1 MAAYRLEAE
10 RHVCGAKQQNSN
22 ISPILNGTIQI
33 TIWEIIM
40 KIRLLSILV
49 AVTFAFISNSIFA
62 DSIVATFTCKLKEG
76 KKKED
81 VQAVNSKWLKYV
93 NENVSKDIT
102 SSFGSAVI
110 GNQDIF
116 MFADSYPD
124 LDIWAKTQTALDSE
138 AASELGGMF
147 EAVSHCSENRL
158 WKLEPTK

>member
-1 MAAYRLEAE
+1 
-10 RHVCGAKQQNSN
+10 
-22 ISPILNGTIQI
+22 
-33 TIWEIIM
+33 M
-40 KIRLLSILV
+40 KIRLLSVLV
-49 AVTFAFISNSIFA
+49 AVTFTFLSNSIFA
-62 DSIVATFTCKLKEG
+62 DSIVATFTCKLNEG

-116 MFADSYPD
+116 MFADTYPD
-124 LDIWAKTQTALDSE
+124 LETWAKTQTLLDSE
-138 AASELGGMF
+138 AASEMDDMF
-147 EAVSHCSENRL
+147 EEVSHCSENRL

>member
-1 MAAYRLEAE
+1 
-10 RHVCGAKQQNSN
+10 
-22 ISPILNGTIQI
+22 
-33 TIWEIIM
+33 M
-40 KIRLLSILV
+40 KIRLLCVLV

-102 SSFGSAVI
+102 SSFGSAVV

-138 AASELGGMF
+138 TGSKIEAMF
-147 EAVSHCSENRL
+147 EDVSHCSENRL
-158 WKLEPTK
+158 WKFESTK

>member
-1 MAAYRLEAE
+1 
-10 RHVCGAKQQNSN
+10 
-22 ISPILNGTIQI
+22 
-33 TIWEIIM
+33 M

-62 DSIVATFTCKLKEG
+62 DSIVATYTCKLKEG

-93 NENVSKDIT
+93 NENVSEDIT

-138 AASELGGMF
+138 AASELEGMF

-158 WKLEPTK
+158 WKFESTK